1 METGS
6 PTFCKQLIF
15 VLLFAAAALQ
25 DAPAQGTFPSRP
37 LHIVVPG
44 PAGAGF
50 DTTARLMA
58 PGLSERLGRQ
68 VVVENRA
75 GAGTMIGNDFVAK
88 SPPDGYTLLMAA
100 MALAIQPAL
109 NKKMS
114 YDAIRDLDPITLA
127 VSVPNAIA
135 VHPSVPAKSVKEMIA
150 LAKKRPGEIL
160 FGSAGLGTSGH
171 LTIELFASMAQIRLV
186 HVPYK
191 GVTPGMIDLIGGHVA
206 IMSIPVG
213 DAVPH
218 VRAGKL
224 RALGMSSSKRISA
237 APEIPTIAEAGLPG
251 YESVTWFGL
260 LVPAGTPP
268 EIITRLHRES
278 VAVLRSPSFKERMAA
293 DGIEVVGNTPA
304 EFAAFIKSETVKW
317 AAVVKSAGITPE

>member
-1 METGS
+1 MATCS
-6 PTFCKQLIF
+6 PTFCKQLIS

-25 DAPAQGTFPSRP
+25 EAPAQGTFPSRP
-37 LHIVVPG
+37 LRIVVPG
-44 PAGAGF
+44 PAGTGF

-58 PGLSERLGRQ
+58 PGLSERMGRQ

-75 GAGTMIGNDFVAK
+75 GAAGRIGADFVAK

-100 MALAIQPAL
+100 SGHATHPAL
-109 NKKMS
+109 YKKMP
-114 YDAIRDLDPITLA
+114 YDFIRDFEPITLA
-127 VSVPNAIA
+127 VSVPNAIV

-150 LAKKRPGEIL
+150 LARARPGEIL
-160 FGSAGLGTSGH
+160 YGSAGTGANSH
-171 LTIELFASMAQIRLV
+171 LTLQLFASMAQIRLV

-191 GVTPGMIDLIGGHVA
+191 GATPGMIDLLGGHVA
-206 IMSIPVG
+206 IMSLTVG

-224 RALGMSSSKRISA
+224 RALGVTSPNRLSA

-251 YESVTWFGL
+251 YESVNWFGL
-260 LVPAGTPP
+260 LAPAGTTQ
-268 EIITRLHRES
+268 EIITRLHKES
-278 VAVLRSPSFKERMAA
+278 VAVLRLPSVKERMAA
-293 DGIEVVGNTPA
+293 DSIEVIGNTPD

-317 AAVVKSAGITPE
+317 AAVVKNAGITPE

>member
-1 METGS
+1 MATCS
-6 PTFCKQLIF
+6 STFCTELIF
-15 VLLFAAAALQ
+15 VLLFAAAAPQ
-25 DAPAQGTFPSRP
+25 EAPAQSTFPSRP
-37 LHIVVPG
+37 LRIVVPG

-58 PGLSERLGRQ
+58 PGLSERLGQQ

-109 NKKMS
+109 YKKMP
-114 YDAIRDLDPITLA
+114 YDAIRDFKPITLA

-135 VHPSVPAKSVKEMIA
+135 VHPSVPARSAKEMIA
-150 LAKKRPGEIL
+150 LAKTRPGEIL
-160 FGSAGLGTSGH
+160 FGSAGVGTSGH
-171 LTIELFASMAQIRLV
+171 LTVELFASMAQIRLV

-191 GVTPGMIDLIGGHVA
+191 GVTPGIFDLIAGRVA
-206 IMSIPVG
+206 MMSIPVG

-224 RALGMSSSKRISA
+224 RALGVTSRNRISA

-260 LVPAGTPP
+260 LAPAGTPQD
-268 EIITRLHRES
+268 IITRLHRES
-278 VAVLRSPSFKERMAA
+278 VAVLHAPSVKERIVA
-293 DGIEVVGNTPA
+293 DGIEVVANMPD
-304 EFAAFIKSETVKW
+304 EFAAFIKSEIVKW
-317 AAVVKSAGITPE
+317 AAVVKNAGITPE